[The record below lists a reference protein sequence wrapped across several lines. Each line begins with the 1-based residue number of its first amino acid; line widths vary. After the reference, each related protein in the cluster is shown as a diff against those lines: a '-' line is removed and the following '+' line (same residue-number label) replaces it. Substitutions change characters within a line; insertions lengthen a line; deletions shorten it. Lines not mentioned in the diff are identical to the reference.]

1 MATTNFWNWFKEGD
15 NPNPNVLHNYENVTY
30 DITLAMTTTN
40 VTKRWLQLE
49 RTRDSA
55 ATTINDINNKELFTD
70 DIIILAQT
78 AGTVA
83 QITRLDMEAYAGPNQ
98 VSSLTFSTKI
108 RMSITQALG
117 SNLVQNIYKAAT
129 ILDIENHYAHPYF
142 LQVYL
147 KGRAKDGS
155 APIQEIPGTKRVYAI
170 NINKLTYRVDQGAT
184 VYDVEAIRSSDIAKS
199 DDHNLIQDL
208 SISKQINTFDEF
220 LQAFKEK
227 VNEQEAHYLGQ
238 TKLILDQY
246 EFKVRGSWKGGDDE
260 STNEQEAQ
268 DFLSSPIQDD
278 INAMNL
284 QNQGTDEGTVKIEIE
299 KNTSIREVLERFCA
313 RNVYAQKRIK
323 GAIKEITES
332 FTSDKWDD
340 ISLKKMIPMIACH
353 HEIIKFDPLRNDYA
367 RKFVWTIC
375 LQEMVTINAAIR
387 DEVEPHEEYSKKR
400 ANQMVRDK
408 TIVKRYDFYNTG
420 MNIDVL
426 NFDINF
432 NFQYVFGLDTVV
444 GLYNRYGTAMNSSI
458 AQDND
463 NTNNEAEIRK
473 QNMLNL
479 AHNASGN
486 AGSGNYTTLTLRY
499 DTLSKVRKSYMDL
512 GVEPDANSL
521 ETYNTLAEQF
531 NKDAQKYDTGI
542 SPGHPA
548 KGSLGELIAIDSND
562 LDLNSK
568 SDAGGVIG
576 KAPFPG
582 MSPEAILA
590 EKISDES
597 YKQGIKEHGTKFPTQ
612 FYERY
617 IQPGNEGMY
626 EVGAGSEFNTVITNA
641 KTGSSEM
648 IRAEIDIIGDP
659 YWLDKPEFSAPF
671 SDKQAVNFKREN
683 VIFFTSRYPSESLKD
698 AVNGGIGSTSD
709 LKMNTDQFLTALYR
723 VVRVDNTFDNGQFT
737 TKLSVVRDS
746 ITDLGLVLQDPNL
759 EYVAD
764 EMMADAN
771 DGFIETNDDQ
781 SMKKKVEKIDTNKD
795 NLLEEMSEASIEK
808 LPVPKISIEFVGN
821 KGLNEK
827 DANFDVTDVL
837 GDNAT
842 FSNLIKKSEVA
853 DKIGKVNSLVKDPNS
868 WQTKV
873 KEAKIKT
880 DQILKS
886 SQSAI
891 DTAKLSLPRD
901 GGNPGGTQ

>member
-1 MATTNFWNWFKEGD
+1 MATTNFWNWFKEGE
-15 NPNPNVLHNYENVTY
+15 NPNPNILHNYENVTY

-83 QITRLDMEAYAGPNQ
+83 QITRLDMEAYASPNQ
-98 VSSLTFSTKI
+98 VSSLTFSTKM

-184 VYDVEAIRSSDIAKS
+184 VYDVEAIRSSDSAKS
-199 DDHNLIQDL
+199 DDHSLIQDI
-208 SISKQINTFDEF
+208 SISKQIDSFEQF
-220 LQAFKEK
+220 IQAFKEK
-227 VNEQEAHYLGQ
+227 VNEQERHYLGQ

-246 EFKVRGSWKGGDDE
+246 EFKVRGPWKGGDDQ
-260 STNEQEAQ
+260 STDDQVAQ
-268 DFLSSPIQDD
+268 QFLSSAIQDD
-278 INAMNL
+278 INAMNY
-284 QNQGTDEGTVKIEIE
+284 QNQGTDEGTVKIEIN
-299 KNTSIREVLERFCA
+299 KGTSIREVLERFCA

-323 GAIKEITES
+323 GAIKDLNES
-332 FTSDKWDD
+332 FINNNWDD
-340 ISLKKMIPMIACH
+340 ISLKKLIPMIACH

-367 RKFVWTIC
+367 RKFIWTIS
-375 LQEMVTINAAIR
+375 LQDMVTINAAVR

-400 ANQMVRDK
+400 ANQMVQDK

-444 GLYNRYGTAMNSSI
+444 GLFNRYGDAMNQTI
-458 AQDND
+458 LQ
-463 NTNNEAEIRK
+463 NNENMIHENKIRAG
-473 QNMLNL
+473 NNLNL

-486 AGSGNYTTLTLRY
+486 AGSSNYTTLTLRY
-499 DTLSKVRKSYMDL
+499 DALSKVRKSYMDF

-521 ETYNTLAEQF
+521 ETYNTLVEQF
-531 NKDAQKYDTGI
+531 NKDAQKYDTSI
-542 SPGHPA
+542 SPGNPA
-548 KGSLGELIAIDSND
+548 KGTLGELIAIDSND
-562 LDLNSK
+562 LDLTAN
-568 SDAGGVIG
+568 APGGVIG
-576 KAPFPG
+576 KAPFSG
-582 MSPEAILA
+582 KSSEAILA

-617 IQPGNEGMY
+617 IQPGNEGMF

-709 LKMNTDQFLTALYR
+709 LKMNTDQFLTAIYR

-771 DGFIETNDDQ
+771 DGFIETNNDQ

-795 NLLEEMSEASIEK
+795 NLLEEMSEGSIEK
-808 LPVPKISIEFVGN
+808 LPVPNITIEFVGNKN

-827 DANFDVTDVL
+827 DANFDTTNVL
-837 GDNAT
+837 GDNVT
-842 FSNLIKKSEVA
+842 NNKLLKKSEVS
-853 DKIGKVNSLVKDPNS
+853 DKLGKKDSFENLKDPRNQLLLS
-868 WQTKV
+868 EK
-873 KEAKIKT
+873 K
-880 DQILKS
+880 LY
-886 SQSAI
+886 
-891 DTAKLSLPRD
+891 DTISPNA
-901 GGNPGGTQ
+901 PGGTE